1 MMKKSKF
8 SLLLALALVFS
19 LVLSACGYGGSS
31 ENSGDK
37 EKKQDAVILESA
49 ELPDMD
55 SVKATDTVS
64 FTTLN
69 NVMEGLYR
77 MDQNQEPVPAI
88 ADGEPEVNEDQT
100 VYTFKLRDTKWSN
113 GDPVTANDF
122 VYAWQRSLDPKT
134 ESDYGPYMM
143 SGKIKNADQVFA
155 GKADP
160 SELGIKAIDDK
171 TLEITLEKPI
181 PFIESLLAFPTF
193 YPQNQKF
200 IEEKGGNYAKNAE
213 NLVYNGPYT
222 LAKWEGSQATTW
234 QYAKNDQYWDKDN
247 VSMDKITFNVSKD
260 PQAAANAFEAGE
272 ADVTPKLSTAA
283 VLEKYQ
289 DDKRKVQWLEPTVF
303 WLKMNQKNEAL
314 ANENIRRAIAMS
326 FDKEALVNDVLQNGS
341 VPAYYEVPQDFVK
354 DASGKDFREG
364 NGDLLKMNKEEAKK
378 LFAKGLEELGQSEV
392 TINYLGDDTE
402 SAKTIAAYMKD
413 QLEGTL
419 DGLTINVQSVPFA
432 TRLDRDTSE
441 NYDLQVAGWGP
452 DYLDPITFSDLFIT
466 GGGNNHMNYSSKKY
480 DQLIKDAQGKLADKP
495 EERWAALQEAE
506 KVLLE
511 EDAALAPIYQ
521 RSSNVLV
528 SDKLEGF
535 TYHLVGP
542 EYSYK
547 WLKVK

>member
-1 MMKKSKF
+1 MKKSKF

-31 ENSGDK
+31 EDSGDK
-37 EKKQDAVILESA
+37 KQEAVILESA

-77 MDQNQEPVPAI
+77 MDQNQEPIPAI
-88 ADGEPEVNEDQT
+88 ADGEPEVNEDKT

-143 SGKIKNADQVFA
+143 SGKIKNADKVYA
-155 GKADP
+155 GKAKP

-171 TLEITLEKPI
+171 TLEITLEKPV

-200 IEEKGGNYAKNAE
+200 IEEKGDNYAKNAE

-234 QYAKNDQYWDKDN
+234 QYAKNDQYWGKDN
-247 VSMDKITFNVSKD
+247 VSMNKITFNVSKD

-289 DDKRKVQWLEPTVF
+289 DDNRKVQWLEPTIF

-354 DASGKDFREG
+354 DESGKDFRE
-364 NGDLLKMNKEEAKK
+364 NGDFLKMNKEEAKK
-378 LFAKGLEELGQSEV
+378 LFAQGLKELGQSEV

-402 SAKTIAAYMKD
+402 SAKTIASYMKD

-419 DGLTINVQSVPFA
+419 DGLTLNIQSVPFA
-432 TRLDRDTSE
+432 TRIDRDTSE
-441 NYDLQVAGWGP
+441 NYDIQVAGWGP
-452 DYLDPITFSDLFIT
+452 DYLDPITFSDLWIT
-466 GGGNNHMNYSSKKY
+466 KGGNNHMNYSNKKY
-480 DQLIKDAQGKLADKP
+480 DQLINDAQNKLADKP
-495 EERWAALQEAE
+495 EERWATLQEAE

>member
-1 MMKKSKF
+1 MLKKSKF

-31 ENSGDK
+31 EDSGDK
-37 EKKQDAVILESA
+37 KQEAVILESA

-77 MDQNQEPVPAI
+77 MDQNQEPIPAI
-88 ADGEPEVNEDQT
+88 ADGEPEVNEDKT

-143 SGKIKNADQVFA
+143 SGKIKNADKVYA
-155 GKADP
+155 GKAKP

-171 TLEITLEKPI
+171 TLEITLEKPV

-200 IEEKGGNYAKNAE
+200 IEEKGDNYAKNAE

-234 QYAKNDQYWDKDN
+234 QYAKNDQYWGKDN
-247 VSMDKITFNVSKD
+247 VSMNKITFNVSKD

-289 DDKRKVQWLEPTVF
+289 DDNRKVQWLEPTIF

-354 DASGKDFREG
+354 DESGKDFRE
-364 NGDLLKMNKEEAKK
+364 NGDFLKMNKEEAKK
-378 LFAKGLEELGQSEV
+378 LFAQGLKELGQSEV

-402 SAKTIAAYMKD
+402 SAKTIASYMKD

-419 DGLTINVQSVPFA
+419 DGLTLNIQSVPFA
-432 TRLDRDTSE
+432 TRIDRDTSE
-441 NYDLQVAGWGP
+441 NYDIQVAGWGP
-452 DYLDPITFSDLFIT
+452 DYLDPITFSDLWIT
-466 GGGNNHMNYSSKKY
+466 KGGNNHMNYSNKKY
-480 DQLIKDAQGKLADKP
+480 DQLINDAQNKLADKP
-495 EERWAALQEAE
+495 EERWATLQEAE

>member
-1 MMKKSKF
+1 MKKSKF

-31 ENSGDK
+31 EDSGDK
-37 EKKQDAVILESA
+37 KQEAVILESA

-77 MDQNQEPVPAI
+77 MDQNQEPIPAI
-88 ADGEPEVNEDQT
+88 ADGEPEVNEDKT

-143 SGKIKNADQVFA
+143 SGKIKNADKVYA
-155 GKADP
+155 GKAKP

-171 TLEITLEKPI
+171 TLEITLEKPV

-200 IEEKGGNYAKNAE
+200 IEEKGDNYAKNAE

-247 VSMDKITFNVSKD
+247 VSMNKITFNVSKD

-289 DDKRKVQWLEPTVF
+289 DDNRKVQWLEPTIF

-354 DASGKDFREG
+354 DESGKDFRE
-364 NGDLLKMNKEEAKK
+364 NGDFLKMNKEEAKK
-378 LFAKGLEELGQSEV
+378 LFAQGLKELGQSEV

-402 SAKTIAAYMKD
+402 SAKTIASYMKD

-419 DGLTINVQSVPFA
+419 DGLTLNIQSVPFA
-432 TRLDRDTSE
+432 TRIDRDTSE
-441 NYDLQVAGWGP
+441 NYDIQVAGWGP
-452 DYLDPITFSDLFIT
+452 DYLDPITFSDLWIT
-466 GGGNNHMNYSSKKY
+466 KGGNNHMNYSNKKY
-480 DQLIKDAQGKLADKP
+480 DQLINDAQNKLADKP
-495 EERWAALQEAE
+495 EERWATLQEAE

>member
-1 MMKKSKF
+1 MLKKSKF

-31 ENSGDK
+31 EDSGDK
-37 EKKQDAVILESA
+37 KQEAVILESA

-77 MDQNQEPVPAI
+77 MDQNQEPIPAI
-88 ADGEPEVNEDQT
+88 ADGEPEVNEDKT

-143 SGKIKNADQVFA
+143 SGKIKNADKVYA
-155 GKADP
+155 GKAKP

-171 TLEITLEKPI
+171 TLEITLEKPV

-200 IEEKGGNYAKNAE
+200 IEEKGDNYAKNAE

-247 VSMDKITFNVSKD
+247 VSMNKITFNVSKD

-289 DDKRKVQWLEPTVF
+289 DDNRKVQWLEPTIF

-354 DASGKDFREG
+354 DESGKDFRE
-364 NGDLLKMNKEEAKK
+364 NGDFLKMNKEEAKK
-378 LFAKGLEELGQSEV
+378 LFAQGLKELGQSEV

-402 SAKTIAAYMKD
+402 SAKTIASYMKD

-419 DGLTINVQSVPFA
+419 DGLTLNIQSVPFA
-432 TRLDRDTSE
+432 TRIDRDTSE
-441 NYDLQVAGWGP
+441 NYDIQVAGWGP
-452 DYLDPITFSDLFIT
+452 DYLDPITFSDLWIT
-466 GGGNNHMNYSSKKY
+466 KGGNNHMNYSNKKY
-480 DQLIKDAQGKLADKP
+480 DQLINDAQNKLADKP
-495 EERWAALQEAE
+495 EERWATLQEAE

>member
-1 MMKKSKF
+1 MLKKSKF

-31 ENSGDK
+31 EDSGDK
-37 EKKQDAVILESA
+37 KQEAVILESA

-77 MDQNQEPVPAI
+77 MDQNQEPIPAI
-88 ADGEPEVNEDQT
+88 ADGEPEVNEDKT

-143 SGKIKNADQVFA
+143 SGKIKNADKVYA
-155 GKADP
+155 GKAKP

-200 IEEKGGNYAKNAE
+200 IEEKGDNYAKNAE

-247 VSMDKITFNVSKD
+247 VSMNKITFNVSKD

-289 DDKRKVQWLEPTVF
+289 DDNRKVQWLEPTIF

-354 DASGKDFREG
+354 DESGKDFRE
-364 NGDLLKMNKEEAKK
+364 NGDFLKMNKEEAKK
-378 LFAKGLEELGQSEV
+378 LFAQGLKELGQSEV

-402 SAKTIAAYMKD
+402 SAKTIASYMKD

-419 DGLTINVQSVPFA
+419 DGLTLNIQSVPFA
-432 TRLDRDTSE
+432 TRIDRDTSE

-466 GGGNNHMNYSSKKY
+466 DGGNNHMNYSNKKY
-480 DQLIKDAQGKLADKP
+480 DQLINDAQNKLADKP
-495 EERWAALQEAE
+495 EERWATLQEAE

>member
-1 MMKKSKF
+1 MKKSKF

-31 ENSGDK
+31 EDSGDK
-37 EKKQDAVILESA
+37 KQEAVILESA

-77 MDQNQEPVPAI
+77 MDQNQEPIPAI
-88 ADGEPEVNEDQT
+88 ADGEPEVNEDKT

-143 SGKIKNADQVFA
+143 SGKIKNADKVYA
-155 GKADP
+155 GKAKP

-200 IEEKGGNYAKNAE
+200 IEEKGDNYAKNAE

-247 VSMDKITFNVSKD
+247 VSMNKITFNVSKD

-289 DDKRKVQWLEPTVF
+289 DDNRKVQWLEPTIF

-354 DASGKDFREG
+354 DESGKDFRE
-364 NGDLLKMNKEEAKK
+364 NGDFLKMNKEEAKK
-378 LFAKGLEELGQSEV
+378 LFAQGLKELGQSEV

-402 SAKTIAAYMKD
+402 SAKTIASYMKD

-419 DGLTINVQSVPFA
+419 DGLTLNIQSVPFA
-432 TRLDRDTSE
+432 TRIDRDTSE

-466 GGGNNHMNYSSKKY
+466 DGGNNHMNYSNKKY
-480 DQLIKDAQGKLADKP
+480 DQLINDAQNKLADKP
-495 EERWAALQEAE
+495 EERWATLQEAE

>member
-1 MMKKSKF
+1 MLKKSKF

-31 ENSGDK
+31 EDSGDK
-37 EKKQDAVILESA
+37 KQEAVILESA

-77 MDQNQEPVPAI
+77 MDQNQEPIPAI
-88 ADGEPEVNEDQT
+88 ADGEPEVNEDKT

-143 SGKIKNADQVFA
+143 SGKIKNADKVYA
-155 GKADP
+155 GKAKP

-171 TLEITLEKPI
+171 TLEITLEKPV

-200 IEEKGGNYAKNAE
+200 IEEKGDNYAKNAE

-247 VSMDKITFNVSKD
+247 VSMNKITFNVSKD

-289 DDKRKVQWLEPTVF
+289 DDNRKVQWLEPTIF

-354 DASGKDFREG
+354 DESGKDFRE
-364 NGDLLKMNKEEAKK
+364 NGDFLKMNKEEAKK
-378 LFAKGLEELGQSEV
+378 LFAQGLKELGQSEV

-402 SAKTIAAYMKD
+402 SAKTIASYMKD

-419 DGLTINVQSVPFA
+419 DGLTLNIQSVPFA
-432 TRLDRDTSE
+432 TRIDRDTSE
-441 NYDLQVAGWGP
+441 NYDIQVAGWGP
-452 DYLDPITFSDLFIT
+452 DYLDPITFSDLWIT
-466 GGGNNHMNYSSKKY
+466 KGGNNHMNYSNKKY
-480 DQLIKDAQGKLADKP
+480 DQLINDAQNKLADKP
-495 EERWAALQEAE
+495 EERWATLQEAE
-506 KVLLE
+506 KILLE